1 MDVDNHFIELPED
14 LPQFPNKLEF
24 IQEISEILMAFGIPP
39 EGNLHC
45 SESASKMKSL
55 RACDLVSDKR
65 NGNIAGSPLNSYELL
80 KENETIARLQ
90 ALVKRTGVSLE
101 KVRYEMSCTL
111 SGPAVA
117 DGLKSW
123 PKDAVCLSSLQGIFV
138 NVFSNLVSTWRDK
151 DKLREEKEWD
161 LTLQHLGK
169 PLLSPNVSLPR

>member
-55 RACDLVSDKR
+55 KACDLVSDKR

-101 KVRYEMSCTL
+101 KVSYEGICTFWTFGSRL
-111 SGPAVA
+111 SEVM
-117 DGLKSW
+117 
-123 PKDAVCLSSLQGIFV
+123 VQRCCLS
-138 NVFSNLVSTWRDK
+138 VFTRKNFI
-151 DKLREEKEWD
+151 
-161 LTLQHLGK
+161 LTCSQTL
-169 PLLSPNVSLPR
+169 